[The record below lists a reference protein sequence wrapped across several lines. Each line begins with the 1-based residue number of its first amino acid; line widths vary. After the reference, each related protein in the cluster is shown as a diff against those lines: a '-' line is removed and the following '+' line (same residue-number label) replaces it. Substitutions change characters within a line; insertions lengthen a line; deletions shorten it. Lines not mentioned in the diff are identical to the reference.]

1 MSIPA
6 LVPFR
11 DWSASGAHIE
21 RARRRLNEWQ
31 RQIASPPDTSMR

>member
-21 RARRRLNEWQ
+21 RARRRLNE
-31 RQIASPPDTSMR
+31 